1 MTEIYNKCNYSNN
14 NTQTSS
20 VLELKIHVSND
31 IMNDGQYY
39 VKQSNK
45 KIHLF

>member
-1 MTEIYNKCNYSNN
+1 MTEIYNKCNS

-31 IMNDGQYY
+31 IMNGGQYY
-39 VKQSNK
+39 GKQSNK